1 MWKKHLNLYQK
12 LSGMSRYF
20 RIALVTVQ
28 SQGVVLSTW
37 KLHLMNLSA
46 EAGHLLVISVAV
58 NFPGKIL
65 P

>member
-1 MWKKHLNLYQK
+1 MWKKHLKLYQK

-37 KLHLMNLSA
+37 KLHPTATKSRRDRHPLANNRYCAL
-46 EAGHLLVISVAV
+46 
-58 NFPGKIL
+58 
-65 P
+65 